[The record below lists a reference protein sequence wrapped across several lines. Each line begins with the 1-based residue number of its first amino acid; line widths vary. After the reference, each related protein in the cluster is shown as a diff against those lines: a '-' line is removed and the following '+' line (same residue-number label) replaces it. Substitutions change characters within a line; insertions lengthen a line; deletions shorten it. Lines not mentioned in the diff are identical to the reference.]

1 MCVWCPLWPVQRR
14 LSEQP
19 ALRARPLILFAEG
32 RRGLAVSACSPE
44 AMRFGISVGMPLGEA
59 RSLLPTTASRRS
71 RQPIPKPVFERAD
84 PEADR
89 TRLQALA
96 IHCQRYSPLVG
107 LEDNPAPESL
117 WLDIS
122 GSEVLFG
129 GEAGLAET
137 LQHDLAQQGIQ
148 VRIAVAD
155 TWGAA
160 WAVSRYADPVV
171 SLVPSDEQA
180 NVLAPLPVAAL
191 RVSDAVIDSLRGLDV
206 TTVGRLMKL
215 PRASLPS
222 RFGKELGRRIDQ
234 ATGLAPELLT
244 AERLIEPIVTDW
256 LFEEPVT
263 DRQTL
268 DHVCEVLLER
278 LLVTLETRRAGLR
291 ELTCRWLGT
300 TAEPI
305 SLRLL
310 RPTTERRHLLDLLR
324 LQCERTVFVPREPG
338 FTAGVKG
345 VRMEVVELGLPPIRQ
360 ATLFEDDVGEKHQR
374 ALAEL
379 VDRLSSRLGRDAVL
393 RSSLQPDP
401 LPEFSCATLPWLEQR
416 SSATETVT
424 IPSRLR
430 CRPLRL
436 LRLPQPLSIDRFTP
450 EGWPTHVDRSAV
462 VRVSGPERIESGWW
476 RGVDAK
482 RDYYRL
488 TLATGAA
495 LWAFCDLKS
504 GRWFLHGLFD

>member
-1 MCVWCPLWPVQRR
+1 M
-14 LSEQP
+14 
-19 ALRARPLILFAEG
+19 
-32 RRGLAVSACSPE
+32 
-44 AMRFGISVGMPLGEA
+44 
-59 RSLLPTTASRRS
+59 
-71 RQPIPKPVFERAD
+71 
-84 PEADR
+84 
-89 TRLQALA
+89 
-96 IHCQRYSPLVG
+96 
-107 LEDNPAPESL
+107 
-117 WLDIS
+117 
-122 GSEVLFG
+122 LFG
-129 GEAGLAET
+129 GERGLTET
-137 LQHDLAQQGIQ
+137 LQQDLAQQGIQ
-148 VRIAVAD
+148 VRVAIAD

-160 WAVSRYADPVV
+160 WAVSHYADPVIA
-171 SLVPSDEQA
+171 LVPSDEQA
-180 NVLAPLPVAAL
+180 QALAPLPVAAL

-206 TTVGRLMKL
+206 TTIGRLMSL
-215 PRASLPS
+215 PRSSLPS
-222 RFGKELGRRIDQ
+222 RFGKELGRRLDQ
-234 ATGLAPELLT
+234 ATGLAPEMLT
-244 AERLIEPIVTDW
+244 AERLVEPIVADW

-278 LLVTLETRRAGLR
+278 LLVRLESRRAGLR
-291 ELTCRWLGT
+291 ELTCHWLGT
-300 TAEPI
+300 AAEPI

-324 LQCERTVFVPREPG
+324 LQCERTVFVPRETG

-345 VRMEVVELGLPPIRQ
+345 VRMEVVELGLPAIRQ
-360 ATLFEDDVGEKHQR
+360 ATLFEDDAGEKHQR

-401 LPEFSCATLPWLEQR
+401 LPEFSCAALPWLEQR
-416 SSATETVT
+416 SSAVETVT

-436 LRLPQPLSIDRFTP
+436 LRLPQPLAIDRFSP
-450 EGWPTHVDRSAV
+450 EGWPTHVDHSPV

-482 RDYYRL
+482 RDYFRL

>member
-19 ALRARPLILFAEG
+19 ELRTRPLILFAEG

-71 RQPIPKPVFERAD
+71 RQLILKPDFQRAD
-84 PEADR
+84 PAADR
-89 TRLQALA
+89 TRLQAVA

-107 LEDNPAPESL
+107 LEDNPTPESL

-129 GEAGLAET
+129 GEAELTET

-148 VRIAVAD
+148 VRITIAD

-160 WAVSRYADPVV
+160 WAVSHFAEPVV
-171 SLVPSDEQA
+171 SLVSADEQA

-206 TTVGRLMKL
+206 TTIGRLMSL
-215 PRASLPS
+215 PRACLPS
-222 RFGKELGRRIDQ
+222 RFGRELGRRLDQ
-234 ATGLAPELLT
+234 AMGLAPEMLT
-244 AERLIEPIVTDW
+244 AERLVEPIVADW

-268 DHVCEVLLER
+268 DHVCAVLFER

-300 TAEPI
+300 AAEPI

-324 LQCERTVFVPREPG
+324 LQCERVV

-360 ATLFEDDVGEKHQR
+360 TTLFEDDAGEKHQR

-401 LPEFSCATLPWLEQR
+401 LPEFSCAALPWLEQR
-416 SSATETVT
+416 SSIAEAIT

-436 LRLPQPLSIDRFTP
+436 LRMPQPLAIDRFSP
-450 EGWPTHVDRSAV
+450 EGWPTQVDHSPV

-476 RGVDAK
+476 RGADAK

-488 TLATGAA
+488 TLANGAA
-495 LWAFCDLKS
+495 LWAFCDRNS

>member
-1 MCVWCPLWPVQRR
+1 MRRVMCVWWPVQRR

-19 ALRARPLILFAEG
+19 ELRALPVILFAEG

-44 AMRFGISVGMPLGEA
+44 AMRLGIRVGMPLGEA

-71 RQPIPKPVFERAD
+71 RQPILKPHFQRAD
-84 PEADR
+84 PAADR

-96 IHCQRYSPLVG
+96 IHCQRFSPLVG
-107 LEDNPAPESL
+107 LEDAPEPGSL

-122 GSEVLFG
+122 GSELLFG
-129 GEAGLAET
+129 GEQGLAEVLIT
-137 LQHDLAQQGIQ
+137 DLAQQGIQ
-148 VRIAVAD
+148 VRIAIAD

-160 WAVSRYADPVV
+160 WAVSHFADPVV
-171 SLVPSDEQA
+171 LLVPRGEQA
-180 NVLAPLPVAAL
+180 NVLVPLPVVAL
-191 RVSDAVIDSLRGLDV
+191 RISDAVIDSLRGLDV
-206 TTVGRLMKL
+206 TTIGRLMRL

-222 RFGKELGRRIDQ
+222 RFGKELGRRLDQ
-234 ATGLAPELLT
+234 ATGLAPEMLT
-244 AERLIEPIVTDW
+244 AERLVEPIVVDW

-268 DHVCEVLLER
+268 DHVCAVLLER
-278 LLVTLETRRAGLR
+278 LLVTLESRRAGLR
-291 ELTCRWLGT
+291 ELTCHWLST

-324 LQCERTVFVPREPG
+324 LQCERVV

-360 ATLFEDDVGEKHQR
+360 ATLFEDDADEKHQR

-401 LPEFSCATLPWLEQR
+401 LPEFSCAALPWLEQR
-416 SSATETVT
+416 SSAPETLT

-436 LRLPQPLSIDRFTP
+436 LRLPQPLAIDRFSP
-450 EGWPTHVDRSAV
+450 EGWPTHVDHSPV

-488 TLATGAA
+488 TLANGAD
-495 LWAFCDLKS
+495 LWAFCDLNS

>member
-1 MCVWCPLWPVQRR
+1 MRRVMCVWCPLWPVQRR

-19 ALRARPLILFAEG
+19 ELSSRPLILFAEG
-32 RRGLAVSACSPE
+32 RRGLIVTACSPE
-44 AMRFGISVGMPLGEA
+44 ALRLDIRVGMPLGEA

-71 RQPIPKPVFERAD
+71 RQPIPKPDFQRAD
-84 PEADR
+84 PVADR

-107 LEDNPAPESL
+107 LEDDPAPESL

-122 GSEVLFG
+122 GSEMLFG
-129 GEAGLAET
+129 GEQGLAEALIT
-137 LQHDLAQQGIQ
+137 DLAQQGIQ
-148 VRIAVAD
+148 VRIAIAD

-160 WAVSRYADPVV
+160 WAVSHYADPVV
-171 SLVPSDEQA
+171 SLVLSDEQTNA
-180 NVLAPLPVAAL
+180 LAPLPVVAL
-191 RVSDAVIDSLRGLDV
+191 RVSDAVIECLRGLDV
-206 TTVGRLMKL
+206 TAIGRLMSL

-222 RFGKELGRRIDQ
+222 RFGKELGRRLDQ

-244 AERLIEPIVTDW
+244 AERLIEPIVVDW
-256 LFEEPVT
+256 LFEDPVT

-278 LLVTLETRRAGLR
+278 LLVTLEARRAGLR

-300 TAEPI
+300 AAEPI

-310 RPTTERRHLLDLLR
+310 RPTTERQHLLDLLR
-324 LQCERTVFVPREPG
+324 LQCERVV

-393 RSSLQPDP
+393 RASLQPDP

-416 SSATETVT
+416 SSAVETVT

-436 LRLPQPLSIDRFTP
+436 LRLPQPLTIDRFSP
-450 EGWPTHVDRSAV
+450 DGWPTQVDRTPV